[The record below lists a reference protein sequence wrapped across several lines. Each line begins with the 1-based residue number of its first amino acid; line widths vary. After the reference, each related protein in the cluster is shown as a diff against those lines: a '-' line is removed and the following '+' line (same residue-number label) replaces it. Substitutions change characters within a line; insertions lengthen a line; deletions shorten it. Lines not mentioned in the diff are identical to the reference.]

1 MERSKRSR
9 VAHNNSP
16 RVPTGVSLAV
26 EAALLAMRRDGVLRA
41 DKGGRPPESAWV
53 AAALEAFKLLP
64 AGVRPG
70 TEVQALRQELGGVS
84 LWEWLEQRGVDGR
97 QTRQLGT
104 WLQRLSLVRPAPR
117 QVATVLF
124 EWASVPAGTEPCP
137 EVALRAR
144 LARLLAATCSEG
156 RDAARESWPVQR
168 IRELKGDGPFSSAW
182 DRLAS
187 VSRGAA
193 TREETQAAESAL
205 ELASATRLRTL
216 GGSDVPRFWRSVGEA
231 VASRNSGQRS
241 LRVANRIVLEA
252 VEEGA
257 KGGSG
262 KRARV
267 SRAMEHAV
275 TTDGRRDAW
284 VGLLSELR
292 NLDRDALVMTFR
304 AVRGFLAQYDGWR

>member
-124 EWASVPAGTEPCP
+124 EWASVPAGTELCP

-156 RDAARESWPVQR
+156 RDAARASWPVAR
-168 IRELKGDGPFSSAW
+168 IRELKGHGPFSSAW
-182 DRLAS
+182 DRIAS

-205 ELASATRLRTL
+205 ELASATRLRAL

-262 KRARV
+262 TRARV

-292 NLDRDALVMTFR
+292 NLDCDALVMTFR
-304 AVRGFLAQYDGWR
+304 AVRGFLAQYDDWR

>member
-187 VSRGAA
+187 VSRLASVRLKMP
-193 TREETQAAESAL
+193 REE
-205 ELASATRLRTL
+205 
-216 GGSDVPRFWRSVGEA
+216 
-231 VASRNSGQRS
+231 VASGRQR
-241 LRVANRIVLEA
+241 
-252 VEEGA
+252 
-257 KGGSG
+257 GGW
-262 KRARV
+262 
-267 SRAMEHAV
+267 SRRWCAGV
-275 TTDGRRDAW
+275 C
-284 VGLLSELR
+284 
-292 NLDRDALVMTFR
+292 
-304 AVRGFLAQYDGWR
+304 